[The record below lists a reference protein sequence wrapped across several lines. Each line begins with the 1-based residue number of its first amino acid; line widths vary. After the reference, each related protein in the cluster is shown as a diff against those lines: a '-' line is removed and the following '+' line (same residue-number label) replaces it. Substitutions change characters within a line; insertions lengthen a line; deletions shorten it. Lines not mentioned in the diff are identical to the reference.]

1 MKRKDVG
8 GQAVIEGVMMRGSKG
23 MAIAVRKE
31 DGEIDVKVEKVV
43 PLTKKYKFLNI
54 PLIRGIFVLVDSL
67 KIGMDSLNHSASFI
81 EEDEDYEPESKFER
95 LLDRFEGWLRK
106 KYGEK
111 AEDIIMSITMGIAF
125 LLAIGLFI
133 GLPTAIATIFKGFGI
148 SPILLNL
155 IEAAIRISILIIY
168 IWGIEKLDDM
178 YRVFQYHGAEHKT
191 IFCYEAEEELTVEN
205 VKRFSRF
212 HPRCGTNFLFLIMF
226 VSVFIFSFTGWGGF
240 LQRIVLRILLIP
252 IVAGITY
259 EIIKWLGKSNGVI
272 ARIIS
277 YPGLKL
283 QGLTTREPD
292 DKQIEVAIA
301 SLKAAEGIEE
311 REKTIGEL
319 LNEGTKILGDA
330 DIDTSRLDSQ
340 LLLGKVLEK
349 DKLYL
354 ITNSTEKVSNSN
366 KIKYFNLIKKR
377 QDKMPVRYILGECD
391 FMGLDFY
398 VEEGVLIPR
407 SDTEVLVEEVLKL
420 IPINK
425 KLEVCDLCS
434 GSGAIGIS
442 LAHYR
447 PDIKVDEID
456 LYPVPEKVT
465 KKNIIRNNLEDR
477 VSFIKSDLLDEVIK
491 VNKRYNIIV
500 SNPPY
505 IKEEEI
511 ETLMEDVKD
520 YEPKTALSGGDDGL
534 VFYRKIV
541 EQSKETLL
549 EGGML
554 CFEIGYDQGESV
566 KNLLEENRFVD
577 VKVVKDLAG
586 LDRVVLGKFA
596 C

>member
-23 MAIAVRKE
+23 MAIAVRKD
-31 DGEIDVKVEKVV
+31 DGDIEVKVEKIV
-43 PLTKKYKFLNI
+43 PITKRYTFLNI
-54 PLIRGIFVLVDSL
+54 PFIRGFFILIDSL
-67 KIGMDSLNHSASFI
+67 KIGMNSLNYSASFI
-81 EEDEDYEPESKFER
+81 EEDKDDVSESGIDKLLDKFEN
-95 LLDRFEGWLRK
+95 FLRK

-111 AEDIIMSITMGIAF
+111 AEDIIMTMTMGISF
-125 LLAIGLFI
+125 LLAIALFI
-133 GLPTAIATIFKGFGI
+133 GVPTGIATVFKQLGI
-148 SPILLNL
+148 SAVMLNL
-155 IEAAIRISILIIY
+155 IEAFIRIGILILY
-168 IWGIEKLDDM
+168 IWGIAKLDDM

-205 VKRFSRF
+205 VKKFSRF

-240 LQRIVLRILLIP
+240 FQRILLRILLIP
-252 IVAGITY
+252 IVSGITY
-259 EIIKWLGKSNGVI
+259 EIIKWLGKSDGTL
-272 ARIIS
+272 AKIIS

-283 QGLTTREPD
+283 QDLTTREPD
-292 DKQIEVAIA
+292 AKQIEVAIA
-301 SLKAAEGIEE
+301 SLKAAEGIEDKK
-311 REKTIGEL
+311 KTIGEL
-319 LNEGTKILGDA
+319 LNEGTKILSSA
-330 DIDTSRLDSQ
+330 NIDTARLDSQ
-340 LLLGKVLEK
+340 LLLGNVLEK

-354 ITNSTEKVSNSN
+354 ITNSTEEVSNSN
-366 KIKYFNLIKKR
+366 KEKYFKLIKKR
-377 QDKMPVRYILGECD
+377 ENKMPIRYILGECD

-420 IPINK
+420 IPVDK
-425 KLEVCDLCS
+425 ELEICDLCS

-447 PDIKVDEID
+447 PNIKVDEID
-456 LYPVPEKVT
+456 LYPIPEKVT
-465 KKNIIRNNLEDR
+465 KKNIIRNNLDDR
-477 VSFIKSDLLDEVIK
+477 VKFIKSDLLQEVIK
-491 VNKRYNIIV
+491 ENKKYSLIV

-511 ETLMEDVKD
+511 DSLMKDVKD

-534 VFYRKIV
+534 VFYREIIK
-541 EQSKETLL
+541 QSKSVLL
-549 EGGML
+549 DNGML

-566 KNLLEENRFVD
+566 PNLLKENGFED
-577 VKVVKDLAG
+577 IKVVKDLAG
-586 LDRVVLGKFA
+586 LDRVVIGKFA

>member
-1 MKRKDVG
+1 MKRKNVG

-31 DGEIDVKVEKVV
+31 DGDIDVKFEKVT
-43 PLTKKYKFLNI
+43 PITKKYKLLNI
-54 PLIRGIFVLVDSL
+54 PFIRGIFVLVDSL

-81 EEDEDYEPESKFER
+81 EDEEDSKF
-95 LLDRFEGWLRK
+95 DNWLK
-106 KYGEK
+106 DKFGEK
-111 AEDIIMSITMGIAF
+111 ADNIIMTITMTIAF

-133 GLPTAIATIFKGFGI
+133 GLPTAIATLFNRLDI

-155 IEAAIRISILIIY
+155 IEAAIRITILIVY
-168 IWGIEKLDDM
+168 IWGIAKLDDM

-205 VKRFSRF
+205 VRKFSRF

-240 LQRIVLRILLIP
+240 LQRIVLRIMLIP
-252 IVAGITY
+252 VVSGITY
-259 EIIKWLGKSNGVI
+259 EIIRWLGKSDGKLAKIV
-272 ARIIS
+272 S

-283 QGLTTREPD
+283 QDLTTREPD

-301 SLKAAEGIEE
+301 SLKAAEGIKDE
-311 REKTIGEL
+311 EKTIGEL
-319 LNEGTKILGDA
+319 LNEGTKILVEA
-330 DIDTSRLDSQ
+330 NIDTARLDSQ
-340 LLLGKVLEK
+340 LLLGKVLGK

-354 ITNSTEKVSNSN
+354 ITNSTEKVSNSD
-366 KIKYFNLIKKR
+366 KKQYFDLIEKR
-377 QDKMPVRYILGECD
+377 KNKMPVRYILGECD

-420 IPINK
+420 IPEN
-425 KLEVCDLCS
+425 EEFDVCDLCS

-447 PDIKVDEID
+447 PNIKVDEID
-456 LYPVPEKVT
+456 LYPIPEKVT
-465 KKNIIRNNLEDR
+465 KKNIIRNNLKDR
-477 VSFIKSDLLDEVIK
+477 VNFIKSDLLDEVIK
-491 VNKRYNIIV
+491 ENKKYHIIV

-511 ETLMEDVKD
+511 DKLMEDVKD

-534 VFYRKIV
+534 IFYRKIV

-549 EGGML
+549 KDGML

-566 KNLLEENRFVD
+566 KKLLEDNSFID
-577 VKVVKDLAG
+577 VRVVKDLAG

>member
-23 MAIAVRKE
+23 MAIAVRKD
-31 DGEIDVKVEKVV
+31 DGDIEVKVEKIV
-43 PLTKKYKFLNI
+43 PITKRYTFLNI
-54 PLIRGIFVLVDSL
+54 PFIRGFFILIDSL
-67 KIGMDSLNHSASFI
+67 KIGMNSLNYSASFI
-81 EEDEDYEPESKFER
+81 EEDKDDVSESGIDKLLDKFEN
-95 LLDRFEGWLRK
+95 FLRK

-111 AEDIIMSITMGIAF
+111 AEDIIMTITMGISF
-125 LLAIGLFI
+125 LLAIALFI
-133 GLPTAIATIFKGFGI
+133 GVPTGIATVFKQLGI
-148 SPILLNL
+148 SAVMLNL
-155 IEAAIRISILIIY
+155 IEAFIRIGILILY
-168 IWGIEKLDDM
+168 IWGIAKLDDM

-205 VKRFSRF
+205 VKKFSRF

-240 LQRIVLRILLIP
+240 FQRILLRILLIP
-252 IVAGITY
+252 IVSGITY
-259 EIIKWLGKSNGVI
+259 EIIKWLGKSDGTL
-272 ARIIS
+272 AKIIS

-283 QGLTTREPD
+283 QDLTTREPD
-292 DKQIEVAIA
+292 AKQIEVAIA
-301 SLKAAEGIEE
+301 SLKAAEGIEDKK
-311 REKTIGEL
+311 KTIGEL
-319 LNEGTKILGDA
+319 LNEGTKILSSA
-330 DIDTSRLDSQ
+330 NIDTARLDSQ
-340 LLLGKVLEK
+340 LLLGNVLEK

-354 ITNSTEKVSNSN
+354 ITNSTKEVSNSN
-366 KIKYFNLIKKR
+366 KEKYFKLIKKR
-377 QDKMPVRYILGECD
+377 ENKMPIRYILGECD

-420 IPINK
+420 IPVDK
-425 KLEVCDLCS
+425 ELEICDLCS

-447 PDIKVDEID
+447 PNIKVDEID
-456 LYPVPEKVT
+456 LYPIPEKVT
-465 KKNIIRNNLEDR
+465 KKNIIRNNLDDR
-477 VSFIKSDLLDEVIK
+477 VKFIKSDLLQEVIK
-491 VNKRYNIIV
+491 ENKKYSLIV

-511 ETLMEDVKD
+511 DSLMKDVKD

-534 VFYRKIV
+534 VFYREIIK
-541 EQSKETLL
+541 QSKSVLL
-549 EGGML
+549 DNGML

-566 KNLLEENRFVD
+566 PNLLKENGFED
-577 VKVVKDLAG
+577 IKVVKDLAG
-586 LDRVVLGKFA
+586 LDRVVIGKFA